1 MLRRRSNAAPGYF
14 GGARKIPRAAFKEL
28 SAMKTRQF
36 FVKIRDLIFPQ
47 NITCDLCGAEI
58 FDGGHLCAK
67 CEKTITYN
75 DKTVCP
81 VCGRKTERAEICAE
95 CKACAPRYKKGVS
108 VLVYSG
114 GGAQLIKKFKSGAK
128 YLKDFLGGLM
138 AEKAKK
144 LPPCDA
150 VTYVPITKKRRRQ
163 RGYNQAELLAKVISE
178 KLDIPLIHALEKRRD
193 TDEQKSL
200 SLKER
205 AENLKGCF
213 RVCDRAAV
221 KGKTLLLADD
231 VLTTGATADGICS
244 ELLSAG
250 AKAVFLVTAASVEYK
265 PFTDKE
271 NMTH

>member
-81 VCGRKTERAEICAE
+81 VCGRKTKRAEICAE

-163 RGYNQAELLAKVISE
+163 RGYNQAELLCNVIGQE
-178 KLDIPLIHALEKRRD
+178 TGIPVRNLLRRKKWTRQQARLDRKQRIRNLHQAFSIIDSTNCRNRCILLVD
-193 TDEQKSL
+193 DVMTTGSTL
-200 SLKER
+200 SAA
-205 AENLKGCF
+205 AE
-213 RVCDRAAV
+213 
-221 KGKTLLLADD
+221 TLLGAGSAEVD
-231 VLTTGATADGICS
+231 VLVLARRQRD
-244 ELLSAG
+244 
-250 AKAVFLVTAASVEYK
+250 
-265 PFTDKE
+265 
-271 NMTH
+271 